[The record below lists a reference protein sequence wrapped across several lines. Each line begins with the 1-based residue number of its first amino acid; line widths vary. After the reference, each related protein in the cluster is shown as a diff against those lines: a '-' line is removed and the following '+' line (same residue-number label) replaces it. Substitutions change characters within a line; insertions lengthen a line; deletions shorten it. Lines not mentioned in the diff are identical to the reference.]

1 MAKVKITGHASG
13 TGILTVTAP
22 NTSTDRTITL
32 PDATGTLLNS
42 DGSAASL
49 TAIPAANLTG
59 TVADARISALTAS
72 KLTGALPAISGASLT
87 GISSFNQ
94 NIVKNGGFDVWQRG
108 TSFTY
113 TSGKNFIADRW
124 WVTPNSGAHTQTRQ
138 AAGLDGFNY
147 CLRMQRDASQTA
159 VGVVY
164 LNNEFESR
172 DSMQFRG
179 KKLTL
184 SFYARKG
191 ANFSQASSY
200 VTSNL
205 VTGTGT
211 DQTLVSGYTGGTNF
225 LSQNNTLTTSWQ
237 RFTHTTG
244 SVLATTVNQIAIQ
257 FTTAH
262 EGTAGAADYYEIT
275 GVQLEE
281 GDSATDFVHR
291 PYGEELALCQRY
303 YEFSDDNAGVVF
315 HRYNESSHRFNQVFR
330 VSKRA
335 APTMTT
341 NSTGYDVYAAGAGF
355 NHTAT
360 SIGNITA
367 DSFRITFTSNNTN
380 LSGYINNFDWT
391 SDAEL

>member
-1 MAKVKITGHASG
+1 MSTLKSSAED
-13 TGILTVTAP
+13 LT
-22 NTSTDRTITL
+22 
-32 PDATGTLLNS
+32 LNA
-42 DGSAASL
+42 DGSGNDIIFQSNGSNVATLDQAGLL
-49 TAIPAANLTG
+49 TATTFAG
-59 TVADARISALTAS
+59 
-72 KLTGALPAISGASLT
+72 SGASLT
-87 GISSFNQ
+87 SIPAANITGTLPAIDGSSLTGVSSFKQ

-159 VGVVY
+159 VGTVY
-164 LNNEFESR
+164 LVNEFESA

-179 KKLTL
+179 KKLTF

-200 VTSNL
+200 LTSNL

-211 DQTLVSGYTGGTNF
+211 DQTLVTGFTGAANAIS
-225 LSQNNTLTTSWQ
+225 LNNTLTTSWQ

-244 SVLATTVNQIAIQ
+244 SVIASSVNQIGIQ

-281 GDSATDFVHR
+281 GESATDFVHR

-303 YEFSDDNAGVVF
+303 YETYASTIKGATDASGSHYMTVF
-315 HRYNESSHRFNQVFR
+315 LK
-330 VSKRA
+330 VSKRV
-335 APTMTT
+335 APTIAYDSIY
-341 NSTGYDVYAAGAGF
+341 STV
-355 NHTAT
+355 
-360 SIGNITA
+360 GNIDINGFTVSRSGGETHIAGMTA
-367 DSFRITFTSNNTN
+367 D
-380 LSGYINNFDWT
+380 
-391 SDAEL
+391 AEI

>member
-1 MAKVKITGHASG
+1 MSTIKSSDEHLTLNADGSSKDIKFQANGVEKASISSAG
-13 TGILTVTAP
+13 AF
-22 NTSTDRTITL
+22 TSTTI
-32 PDATGTLLNS
+32 DAT
-42 DGSAASL
+42 
-49 TAIPAANLTG
+49 
-59 TVADARISALTAS
+59 

-87 GISSFNQ
+87 GIPSFKQ

-124 WVTPNSGAHTQTRQ
+124 WVTPNSGAHTQTRE

-147 CLRMQRDASQTA
+147 CLRMQRNASQTA

-191 ANFSQASSY
+191 ANFSQANSY
-200 VTSNL
+200 LTSN
-205 VTGTGT
+205 VASGTGT
-211 DQTLVSGYTGGTNF
+211 DQTLSTGFTGGVN
-225 LSQNNTLTTSWQ
+225 LISQNNTLTTSWQ

-291 PYGEELALCQRY
+291 SYGEELALCQRY
-303 YEFSDDNAGVVF
+303 FSKSVLLSDVNGGFVFTGFNGNEAWGGNHFPVTMRATPTVTMYNYGGTAGGVHKIGSPDISGVAA
-315 HRYNESSHRFNQVFR
+315 SSISNTGVPQVTKSGGF
-330 VSKRA
+330 S
-335 APTMTT
+335 
-341 NSTGYDVYAAGAGF
+341 AGALYV
-355 NHTAT
+355 
-360 SIGNITA
+360 GNYKA
-367 DSFRITFTSNNTN
+367 
-380 LSGYINNFDWT
+380 
-391 SDAEL
+391 DAEL